1 MSLIRGQGTFLVK
14 ITRTNIYCN
23 LSNTRNAKSF
33 SVKAL
38 YCKSSTTKSLQA
50 LLPIAMPNQHHM
62 CLHTYPTE
70 NMEEQ
75 VITSKPKWAEFFIY
89 KYKVPQN
96 R

>member
-1 MSLIRGQGTFLVK
+1 MSLIRGQGTLLVK

-23 LSNTRNAKSF
+23 LSNTQNAKSF

-38 YCKSSTTKSLQA
+38 YRKSSTTKALQA
-50 LLPIAMPNQHHM
+50 LLPIAIPNRHHM

-70 NMEEQ
+70 YTKEW
-75 VITSKPKWAEFFIY
+75 VITSKPKWAELFIY
-89 KYKVPQN
+89 IDEVPQN